1 MEPIYSTCLYTMNL
15 SNHPTTVVDMIEES
29 EGSLIRWEYLTRNF
43 DGEDCFAGKQNVS
56 PSMPSIVAA
65 DIAPFD
71 VNTMR
76 FLGSIPFVSASPF
89 VTSELQMKGNVD
101 AASQYM
107 PPLLWMPQHTFPT
120 TVPDLS
126 FATTLFSPVFPLI
139 AGPAMQQSHVVQP
152 NENVHHGGHGH
163 LPPTDTMSLDDWLAM
178 EPTPLASCGQTLM
191 AENEPNSMPR
201 TVSVDECTKEKLRVM
216 TPFAPNELKTNALT
230 KTVSRK
236 AAKVSVPL
244 FSDMTKTLLLEPSEP
259 ADASPLQITKMCV
272 PLTAYNY
279 FYRNERDNIVRN
291 MKRAGDPLP
300 KPDHDFSQSKHDEM
314 LYQHWYVETSL
325 LFAPHQY
332 ITSSNLTVSIL
343 LLLAATPG
351 LLIRSR
357 GNEITARYT
366 AGSIFER
373 ECCTHQNQYRSPLRQ
388 TLYSLSL
395 RIFA

>member
-1 MEPIYSTCLYTMNL
+1 MNL
-15 SNHPTTVVDMIEES
+15 SNHPTTVVDMTEES

-76 FLGSIPFVSASPF
+76 FLGSIPVVSASPF
-89 VTSELQMKGNVD
+89 VTSEQQMKGNVD

-107 PPLLWMPQHTFPT
+107 SPHQWMPQHTFPT
-120 TVPDLS
+120 VPDIS
-126 FATTLFSPVFPLI
+126 FATTLFPLVFPLI
-139 AGPAMQQSHVVQP
+139 AGPVMQQRHVVQP
-152 NENVHHGGHGH
+152 NENAHHGGHGH
-163 LPPTDTMSLDDWLAM
+163 LQPTDTISLDDWLAM
-178 EPTPLASCGQTLM
+178 EPTPLTSCGQTFM

-201 TVSVDECTKEKLRVM
+201 IVSIDECTEEKLRVKIL
-216 TPFAPNELKTNALT
+216 FGPNELKTNALT
-230 KTVSRK
+230 GRKTVSRK

-279 FYRNERDNIVRN
+279 FYRNERDNIVGN

-300 KPDHDFSQSKHDEM
+300 KPDHDFSQSKHDEL

-325 LFAPHQY
+325 LLPH
-332 ITSSNLTVSIL
+332 TSISHPRT
-343 LLLAATPG
+343 
-351 LLIRSR
+351 
-357 GNEITARYT
+357 
-366 AGSIFER
+366 
-373 ECCTHQNQYRSPLRQ
+373 
-388 TLYSLSL
+388 
-395 RIFA
+395 